1 MPRPRPDSPAVP
13 SVTTVSESLEAE
25 QARRMRRYLITM
37 GIRTACF
44 ILAFV
49 AQGWLRWVLLAGAVV
64 LPYIAVVLANA
75 RKPRL
80 PGRVMPPEVPVNRH
94 LTS

>member
-1 MPRPRPDSPAVP
+1 MPRSRPDLPIVQ
-13 SVTTVSESLEAE
+13 SVTSVGETLEAE

-44 ILAFV
+44 ILAFF
-49 AQGWLRWVLLAGAVV
+49 AQGWLRWVLMAGAVI

-80 PGRVMPPEVPVNRH
+80 PGRIMPPEVPANRH